1 MAFWCFLSRDGA
13 ITPLPFKIF
22 SGDGSTDLEVRAD
35 LIGAGMVEEEK
46 EEVVVMAVVAVE
58 FILTLAPSA
67 FTRLG
72 IFSRLTT
79 GTGTLK
85 HQSGEEK
92 QKKSSGCIFC
102 TALAVNSY
110 QLPCL
115 PSAWNILLD
124 VTLMQGLKFHFDK

>member
-1 MAFWCFLSRDGA
+1 MPFWCFLSIDGA

-22 SGDGSTDLEVRAD
+22 SGEGGTDLDVKAD
-35 LIGAGMVEEEK
+35 LTKVGADMVDEEA
-46 EEVVVMAVVAVE
+46 EEVVMVVVVVE

-85 HQSGEEK
+85 HQRK
-92 QKKSSGCIFC
+92 RLQDIF
-102 TALAVNSY
+102 LA
-110 QLPCL
+110 PCYSI
-115 PSAWNILLD
+115 PYYAHTVS
-124 VTLMQGLKFHFDK
+124 